1 MDLKQS
7 LLNLKKRIK
16 NINVKDENSEEILRI
31 SNPKAVNKILEQ
43 ATIDFFPKDGSWYIN
58 CFKRSNSLEMCN
70 LPCHLRD
77 DEWLANML
85 RNNQKLFYL
94 NYDQILNF
102 VKKSDFFH
110 QKRHDYEQEIVK
122 WQIDWMKNDEAN
134 WICNQGYETD
144 LCFISPICD
153 LCFRKGIVD
162 TLSKIGLDIET
173 IEEGIEKNSSMW
185 RDYFMERAFCIEFE
199 PLFYELHG
207 CDLNMEKSLKN
218 IKQLE
223 SIDYKHKENWMKIR
237 KYEYYQNHKN
247 SVDKYGIVEPE
258 MMISSKEAS
267 ELKVYLNNKSI
278 ERKHLIEEYK
288 KELYKSKQKILKR

>member
-31 SNPKAVNKILEQ
+31 SNLKAVNKILEQ

-134 WICNQGYETD
+134 WICNQGYGTD

-162 TLSKIGLDIET
+162 TLFKIGLDIET

-258 MMISSKEAS
+258 MMISSKEAI

>member
-31 SNPKAVNKILEQ
+31 SNLKAVNKILEQ

-134 WICNQGYETD
+134 
-144 LCFISPICD
+144 
-153 LCFRKGIVD
+153 
-162 TLSKIGLDIET
+162 
-173 IEEGIEKNSSMW
+173 
-185 RDYFMERAFCIEFE
+185 
-199 PLFYELHG
+199 
-207 CDLNMEKSLKN
+207 
-218 IKQLE
+218 
-223 SIDYKHKENWMKIR
+223 
-237 KYEYYQNHKN
+237 
-247 SVDKYGIVEPE
+247 
-258 MMISSKEAS
+258 
-267 ELKVYLNNKSI
+267 
-278 ERKHLIEEYK
+278 
-288 KELYKSKQKILKR
+288 

>member
-1 MDLKQS
+1 M
-7 LLNLKKRIK
+7 
-16 NINVKDENSEEILRI
+16 
-31 SNPKAVNKILEQ
+31 
-43 ATIDFFPKDGSWYIN
+43 
-58 CFKRSNSLEMCN
+58 
-70 LPCHLRD
+70 
-77 DEWLANML
+77 
-85 RNNQKLFYL
+85 
-94 NYDQILNF
+94 
-102 VKKSDFFH
+102 
-110 QKRHDYEQEIVK
+110 
-122 WQIDWMKNDEAN
+122 
-134 WICNQGYETD
+134 
-144 LCFISPICD
+144 CFISPICD

-162 TLSKIGLDIET
+162 TLFKIGLDIET

-258 MMISSKEAS
+258 MMISSKEAI